1 MDSKSFE
8 SMNFTYREMQLID
21 FSQFLDLK
29 MEGENA
35 QDCYTAEAGNR
46 KSSSDQ
52 RDEWHRTRDRI
63 G

>member
-46 KSSSDQ
+46 ESSSDQ
-52 RDEWHRTRDRI
+52 RDQ
-63 G
+63 

>member
-1 MDSKSFE
+1 
-8 SMNFTYREMQLID
+8 MNFTYREMQLID

-35 QDCYTAEAGNR
+35 QDCYTVEAGNR

-52 RDEWHRTRDRI
+52 RDE
-63 G
+63 